1 MAEVSE
7 DRFIEVGGRRL
18 RYIEAG
24 AGDPIVFQAGL
35 GFDASADQFVLAM
48 RILGE
53 RYRVIAF
60 DRFGWGWSDR
70 PASGYSFE
78 AWTDSTVGFL
88 DALEIDRAHLVG
100 HTLGGWVAALV
111 AHEHPERVGKL
122 ILVNTAGLNRN
133 APTPPQN
140 YKLPDR
146 GAARRSLEN
155 TFGPG
160 FDVTDA
166 MVDEQMARI
175 ERPGIAEA
183 FTAVLA
189 YVNDPAMRQAFW
201 LPDRLPE
208 VQAPTLVVWGAD
220 DHIIGPEHGQQ
231 AADLLPN
238 GKLILIDQ
246 GEHIPLAR
254 KPEEFCRV
262 TAEFL
267 G

>member
-1 MAEVSE
+1 MADISE
-7 DRFIEVGGRRL
+7 DRFVEVGGRRL

-24 AGDPIVFQAGL
+24 QGDPIVFQAGL
-35 GFDASADQFVLAM
+35 GFDASADQFVPAM
-48 RILGE
+48 RILGDH
-53 RYRVIAF
+53 YRVIAF

-78 AWTDSTVGFL
+78 AWTESTVGFL
-88 DALEIDRAHLVG
+88 DALDIDRAHLVG
-100 HTLGGWVAALV
+100 HTLGGWIAALV
-111 AHEHPERVGKL
+111 AHQRPERVGKL
-122 ILVNTAGLNRN
+122 ILVNTAGLNPT

-146 GAARRSLEN
+146 EAARRSLEN
-155 TFGPG
+155 TFGPE

-175 ERPGIAEA
+175 ERPGLAEA
-183 FTAVLA
+183 YTAVLA
-189 YVNDPAMRQAFW
+189 YVNDPAMRKAFW

-220 DHIIGPEHGQQ
+220 DRIIGPEHGKQ

-262 TAEFL
+262 AAEFL